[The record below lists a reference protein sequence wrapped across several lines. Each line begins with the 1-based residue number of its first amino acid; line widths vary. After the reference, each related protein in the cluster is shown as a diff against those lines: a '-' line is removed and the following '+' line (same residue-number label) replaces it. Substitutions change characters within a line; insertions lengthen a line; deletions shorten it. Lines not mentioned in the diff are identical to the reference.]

1 LRTILVLVASS
12 LPRVL
17 GRVHQDW
24 SISLESCALHR
35 DFHWLARSPCHKHK
49 NATFVQRPS
58 QRSTQNDVIKRLHEP
73 EIMFVQ
79 ERYSDEKDDGRSLR
93 DVQARLR
100 AEGLAGEAS
109 SQTYF
114 QQDTEPLAQQPLL
127 NQIHDEKNQARYRG
141 DYDGEQ
147 GDPDREDSPRWFDL
161 HHGQS
166 CVSRTRRYVRSRS
179 GAKLFAYLV
188 VVALAILSFVYFILY
203 PEIVDNG
210 MEPGFVNPIENGQEK
225 LNTYGMAQGG
235 EYQHGAV
242 KIQDLD
248 EMYIP
253 GGEEDPHGERRLIFI
268 GDIHGCKKELLKL
281 LEKVDFDPAWDH
293 LIATGDTINKGPH
306 SAGVL
311 DHLIHLN
318 ATTVRGNHEDR
329 LIHTAKNV
337 FDAFA
342 SSPEDSL
349 PPLQDTDSL
358 VDVTSASHRD
368 AKTLKSL
375 RARHLRYIQHMPL
388 ILRIR
393 ALPQAGKPTTSSTSP
408 VAEPIV
414 VVHAG
419 LVPAVPLEKQDPYY
433 VTNMRSLHPKSHVPS
448 ADRAGKGGKKVGR
461 HNKPWRN
468 VWNWYNDRLF
478 RHKSTKGFRK
488 FDTPV
493 PGTVVTAEKRDLYGD
508 GQDFVSKMFGSV
520 EGETEDSAG
529 NSKKGHEKDEKP
541 QVVIYGHDAKS
552 GLRIKRWSKGMDSAC
567 VGGGKLSALV
577 LNAKG
582 EGKVVSVGCKQYW

>member
-1 LRTILVLVASS
+1 MSA
-12 LPRVL
+12 
-17 GRVHQDW
+17 HD
-24 SISLESCALHR
+24 
-35 DFHWLARSPCHKHK
+35 
-49 NATFVQRPS
+49 
-58 QRSTQNDVIKRLHEP
+58 
-73 EIMFVQ
+73 
-79 ERYSDEKDDGRSLR
+79 RYSDEKDDDQSLR
-93 DVQARLR
+93 DIQARLR
-100 AEGLAGEAS
+100 AEVPAGDAPS
-109 SQTYF
+109 RTYSH
-114 QQDTEPLAQQPLL
+114 QSTEPLAQQPLL
-127 NQIHDEKNQARYRG
+127 CQNHDEKNPQRYRD
-141 DYDGEQ
+141 DYHGE
-147 GDPDREDSPRWFDL
+147 DDDSERVAGCFDL

-166 CVSRTRRYVRSRS
+166 CVSRTRRYLRSRS
-179 GAKLFAYLV
+179 GAKVLACLL
-188 VVALAILSFVYFILY
+188 VVALAIFSFVYWILY
-203 PEIVDNG
+203 PEIVDQG
-210 MEPGFVNPIENGQEK
+210 MQPGFMNPIENGQEK
-225 LNTYGMAQGG
+225 LNTYGVAQGG

-248 EMYIP
+248 EAFIP
-253 GGEEDPHGERRLIFI
+253 GGEDDPHGERRLIFV
-268 GDIHGCKKELLKL
+268 GDIHGCKNELLKL
-281 LEKVDFDPAWDH
+281 LEKVNFDPAWDH

-337 FDAFA
+337 FDTFA

-358 VDVTSASHRD
+358 VDFTSASHRD

-393 ALPQAGKPTTSSTSP
+393 ALPKAGKPTTSSSSP
-408 VAEPIV
+408 IAEQIV

-448 ADRAGKGGKKVGR
+448 ADRAGKSGKKVGR
-461 HNKPWRN
+461 HNKPWRT

-488 FDTPV
+488 FETLV
-493 PGTVVTAEKRDLYGD
+493 PSTVVTAEKRDLYGD
-508 GQDFVSKMFGSV
+508 GQDFVSKVFDSVGDYAGS
-520 EGETEDSAG
+520 
-529 NSKKGHEKDEKP
+529 SKKGHEKDEKP
-541 QVVIYGHDAKS
+541 QVVVYGHDAKS

-567 VGGGKLSALV
+567 VGGGRLSALV

-582 EGKVVSVGCKQYW
+582 EGKVVSVGCKQYWY

>member
-1 LRTILVLVASS
+1 MSAY
-12 LPRVL
+12 
-17 GRVHQDW
+17 D
-24 SISLESCALHR
+24 
-35 DFHWLARSPCHKHK
+35 
-49 NATFVQRPS
+49 
-58 QRSTQNDVIKRLHEP
+58 
-73 EIMFVQ
+73 
-79 ERYSDEKDDGRSLR
+79 RYSDEHEENESLR
-93 DVQARLR
+93 DIQARLR
-100 AEGLAGEAS
+100 VEALARHETS
-109 SQTYF
+109 PTQTR
-114 QQDTEPLAQQPLL
+114 QPAEPLLRQSLPHPVDEQY
-127 NQIHDEKNQARYRG
+127 HDEKDHQRYRG
-141 DYDGEQ
+141 
-147 GDPDREDSPRWFDL
+147 GDDKEDAYERLPRCGDT
-161 HHGQS
+161 HHELS
-166 CVSRTRRYVRSRS
+166 FVSRARTFVRSRN
-179 GAKLFAYLV
+179 GAKYSAGLLV
-188 VVALAILSFVYFILY
+188 LALAIFACVYWILY
-203 PEIVDNG
+203 PELVDKE
-210 MEPGFVNPIENGQEK
+210 MRMGFVNPIEDGTER
-225 LNTYGMAQGG
+225 LNTIGVAKGG

-248 EMYIP
+248 EHFLP
-253 GGEEDPHGERRLIFI
+253 GGEHDPHGERRLIFV
-268 GDIHGCKKELLKL
+268 GDIHGCKDELLKL
-281 LEKVDFDPAWDH
+281 LEKVNYDSKTDH

-311 DHLIHLN
+311 DQLIHMN

-329 LIHTAKNV
+329 LIHTAKTV
-337 FDAFA
+337 FDTFA

-358 VDVTSASHRD
+358 VDITSASHRD

-393 ALPQAGKPTTSSTSP
+393 ALPQAAKPTTASTSP
-408 VAEPIV
+408 IAESIV

-419 LVPAVPLEKQDPYY
+419 LVPALPLEKQDPYY

-468 VWNWYNDRLF
+468 IWNWYNDRLF

-488 FDTPV
+488 FDTSA
-493 PGTVVTAEKRDLYGD
+493 PGTVVTAEKRDLYAD
-508 GQDFVSKMFGSV
+508 GQNFVSNVLDSV
-520 EGETEDSAG
+520 EDFAG
-529 NSKKGHEKDEKP
+529 HSNKGHEQDDKP

-567 VGGGKLSALV
+567 VGGGRLSALV

-582 EGKVVSVGCKQYW
+582 EGKVVSVGCRQYW

>member
-1 LRTILVLVASS
+1 M
-12 LPRVL
+12 
-17 GRVHQDW
+17 Q
-24 SISLESCALHR
+24 
-35 DFHWLARSPCHKHK
+35 
-49 NATFVQRPS
+49 
-58 QRSTQNDVIKRLHEP
+58 EP
-73 EIMFVQ
+73 EIMSVHD
-79 ERYSDEKDDGRSLR
+79 RYSDEKDDDQSLR
-93 DVQARLR
+93 DIQARLR
-100 AEGLAGEAS
+100 AEGLASDAS
-109 SQTYF
+109 SQTYSH
-114 QQDTEPLAQQPLL
+114 QSTEPLARQPLL
-127 NQIHDEKNQARYRG
+127 SQIHDEKNPQRYRD
-141 DYDGEQ
+141 DYNGE
-147 GDPDREDSPRWFDL
+147 DDDSDHAPGCFDL
-161 HHGQS
+161 HHERS
-166 CVSRTRRYVRSRS
+166 CVRRTHRYVRSWG
-179 GAKLFAYLV
+179 GAKLLAYLL
-188 VVALAILSFVYFILY
+188 VVALSIFSFVYFILY
-203 PEIVDNG
+203 PEIVDKG
-210 MEPGFVNPIENGQEK
+210 MEPGFINRIENGQEK
-225 LNTYGMAQGG
+225 LNTYGVAQGG

-253 GGEEDPHGERRLIFI
+253 GGEEDPHGERRLIFV

-281 LEKVDFDPAWDH
+281 LEKVNFDPAWDH

-337 FDAFA
+337 FDTFA

-368 AKTLKSL
+368 AKTLKFL

-393 ALPQAGKPTTSSTSP
+393 ALPQAGKPTTSSSSP
-408 VAEPIV
+408 IGEPIV

-419 LVPAVPLEKQDPYY
+419 LVPAVPLDKQDPYY

-488 FDTPV
+488 FETPV
-493 PGTVVTAEKRDLYGD
+493 SGTVVTSEKRDLYGD
-508 GQDFVSKMFGSV
+508 GQDFVSKVFGSV
-520 EGETEDSAG
+520 GDYAG
-529 NSKKGHEKDEKP
+529 NSKKGHEQDEKP
-541 QVVIYGHDAKS
+541 QVVVYGHDAKS

-567 VGGGKLSALV
+567 VGGGRLSALV

-582 EGKVVSVGCKQYW
+582 EGKVFSVGCKQYW